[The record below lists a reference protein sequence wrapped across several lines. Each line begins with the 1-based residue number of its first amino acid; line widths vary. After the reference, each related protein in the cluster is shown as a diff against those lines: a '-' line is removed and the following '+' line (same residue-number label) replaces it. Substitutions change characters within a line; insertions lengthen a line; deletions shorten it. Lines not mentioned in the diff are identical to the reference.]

1 MQQQEQR
8 APAVSAL
15 RAIEARV
22 AGRQHGPISRLV
34 SPDDWG
40 ERLKP
45 FIFLDFFNAEIE
57 PGFGFGMHP
66 HSGIAT
72 LTWQPGSDVRY
83 QDTTGKNGILQAGGL
98 EWMNAGGGAWHQGS
112 LLGQGRVTG
121 FQLWVPMPPGI
132 EDGPSFGQ
140 YVAPD
145 EVPDVQIPGGSVKVL
160 LGSMEDGA
168 AVHSSPITSHHD
180 MNYFVVGLEAGAV
193 WRYSPP
199 QAHDVAWIFAFEGAA
214 ILQGENARGEL
225 LVLGNSGDIEIA
237 ATGEPTRVLL
247 GTAKHYTHPL
257 VMGPSS
263 VHSNANSLAR
273 GAEQIQ
279 ALRVNL
285 VAQGLL

>member
-1 MQQQEQR
+1 MHHQGNPIQKD
-8 APAVSAL
+8 SAL
-15 RAIEARV
+15 RSIEARV
-22 AGRQHGPISRLV
+22 AGQQHGPIARLI
-34 SPDDWG
+34 SPGDLG
-40 ERLKP
+40 EWLKP

-83 QDTTGKNGILQAGGL
+83 RDTTGKNGVLKAGGL

-145 EVPDVQIPGGSVKVL
+145 EVPDVPIPGGRVKVL
-160 LGSMEDGA
+160 LGSLQNGD
-168 AVHSSPITSHHD
+168 VTHRSPIDAHHD
-180 MNYFVVGLEAGAV
+180 MNYFVVTLEAGAV

-199 QAHDVAWIFAFEGAA
+199 KAHNVAWAFAFEGAA
-214 ILQGENARGEL
+214 VLQSEPSKGEL
-225 LVLGNSGDIEIA
+225 LVFGDLGAIDIDA
-237 ATGEPTRVLL
+237 ASEPVKVLL
-247 GTAKHYTHPL
+247 GTAKRYAHPL
-257 VMGPSS
+257 VLGPSS
-263 VHSNANSLAR
+263 VHSNANSLAKAAQR
-273 GAEQIQ
+273 IQ
-279 ALRVNL
+279 ALREQL
-285 VAQGLL
+285 TSAGLL